1 MQVGRLH
8 ALTELDVYDNQ
19 MSGDVPSTIAGL
31 TNLKT
36 LHLDNQH
43 LKPVRM
49 RYCGHR
55 IPNTGK
61 YNWRVVRDEY
71 LHWTAT
77 ICPDTHIH
85 DTDFTFNNLQ
95 SSQSWHAAS

>member
-1 MQVGRLH
+1 
-8 ALTELDVYDNQ
+8 